1 MADLHETCANVGL
14 DSRKYRPIAHTTPEG
29 RVAVYLGG
37 AYAHLTLGQALN
49 LRDQLARAI
58 DALQAPPTTP
68 AAATPDG
75 FEEQLRQWRLGNRRT
90 PPMAH
95 IGDARYAE
103 LERRALEALQS
114 EAQP

>member
-14 DSRKYRPIAHTTPEG
+14 DSSKYRPIAHTTPEG
-29 RVAVYLGG
+29 RVAVYIG
-37 AYAHLTLGQALN
+37 AAWQDLPIGKAIN
-49 LRDQLARAI
+49 LRDQLTRAI
-58 DALQAPPTTP
+58 DELQASTTP
-68 AAATPDG
+68 PAGPTPDG

-114 EAQP
+114 ETQP